1 MKPYETLT
9 VCGSEIHLK
18 ITTANAVK
26 LEEQLGTDL
35 LSGLEKLAEVKT
47 LAKYYFAAAVSL
59 NDSIN
64 SIDDVYQLFDDYVND
79 GGEIDT
85 LQKLMIEVLL
95 VSGILSKETYDLQ
108 KKMTEK
114 QMEALLEM
122 QRKLLN

>member
-95 VSGILSKETYDLQ
+95 VSGILSKETYDMQ

-114 QMEALLEM
+114 QMKALLEM

>member
-95 VSGILSKETYDLQ
+95 VSGILSKETYDMQ

>member
-1 MKPYETLT
+1 MKPYETVT

-35 LSGLEKLAEVKT
+35 LSGLEKLTEVKT

-59 NDSIN
+59 NDSIK
-64 SIDDVYQLFDDYVND
+64 SIDDVYQLFDDYITE
-79 GGEIDT
+79 GGELDA

-95 VSGILSKETYDLQ
+95 VSGILSKETYDVQ

-114 QMEALLEM
+114 QKEALLEM
-122 QRKLLN
+122 QQKLLN

>member
-59 NDSIN
+59 NDSI
-64 SIDDVYQLFDDYVND
+64 STIDDIYQLFDDFVTD
-79 GGEIDT
+79 GGELDT
-85 LQKLMIEVLL
+85 LQKLIIEVLL
-95 VSGILSKETYDLQ
+95 VSGILSRETYDMQ
-108 KKMTEK
+108 KKLTGK
-114 QMEALLEM
+114 QKAALLEM

>member
-18 ITTANAVK
+18 ITTANAVT

-35 LSGLEKLAEVKT
+35 LSGLEKLTEGKT

-64 SIDDVYQLFDDYVND
+64 TIDDIYQLFDDFVTD
-79 GGEIDT
+79 GGELDT
-85 LQKLMIEVLL
+85 LQKLMIDVLL
-95 VSGILSKETYDLQ
+95 LSGILSKEAYDLQ
-108 KKMTEK
+108 KKLTEK
-114 QMEALLEM
+114 QKAALLEM
-122 QRKLLN
+122 QAKL